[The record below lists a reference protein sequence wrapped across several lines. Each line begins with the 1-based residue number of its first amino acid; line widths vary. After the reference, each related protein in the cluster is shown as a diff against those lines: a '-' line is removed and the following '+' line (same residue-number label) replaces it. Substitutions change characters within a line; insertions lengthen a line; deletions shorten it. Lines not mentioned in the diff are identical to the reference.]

1 MVVDGIV
8 TVRFAAGT
16 NLPSSMMLPIS
27 IQSDEILEG
36 DESFTVS
43 VVEVFDEAGDFTVVD
58 SNVDPL
64 TLTITDA
71 IDGKFPRRMAV
82 KCMHNVTS
90 PHALS
95 LSVASALT
103 LQFMPQNGEFSESGT
118 DSETV
123 VVSITTA
130 PVGGIDTGGNGIEF
144 SLIFAGDAGK
154 YIDMWHLTHD
164 LRGISLMS
172 WYQLLTGAQ

>member
-16 NLPSSMMLPIS
+16 ALPSSMMLPIS

-71 IDGKFPRRMAV
+71 DDGKFARRMAV
-82 KCMHNVTS
+82 KCMHSEPLPALS
-90 PHALS
+90 PS
-95 LSVASALT
+95 LSV
-103 LQFMPQNGEFSESGT
+103 
-118 DSETV
+118 
-123 VVSITTA
+123 
-130 PVGGIDTGGNGIEF
+130 
-144 SLIFAGDAGK
+144 
-154 YIDMWHLTHD
+154 
-164 LRGISLMS
+164 
-172 WYQLLTGAQ
+172 